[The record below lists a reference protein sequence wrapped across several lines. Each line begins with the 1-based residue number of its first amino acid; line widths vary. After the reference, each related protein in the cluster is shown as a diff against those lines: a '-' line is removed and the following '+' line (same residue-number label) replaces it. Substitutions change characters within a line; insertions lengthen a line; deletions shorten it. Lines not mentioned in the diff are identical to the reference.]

1 MDQGHMVVGMVV
13 VVVEVVDHSS
23 LLGIL
28 LDMAEGM
35 AWVVVVV
42 QPGMVVDMVAC
53 KGVAC
58 KVACKVA
65 CMVVC
70 MVSVVYM
77 VSYPVFP
84 FHLCRLYRLYH
95 PLVYIF
101 SSCPSFSYLQSLL
114 VVALKGNSRNGV
126 SLEICKINFITQGPL
141 FKPGKVRIIECC
153 VINK

>member
-1 MDQGHMVVGMVV
+1 
-13 VVVEVVDHSS
+13 
-23 LLGIL
+23 
-28 LDMAEGM
+28 M

-58 KVACKVA
+58 KVACTVA

-84 FHLCRLYRLYH
+84 FHLCRLYRLYRLYH

-114 VVALKGNSRNGV
+114 VLALPPPLPLVQASLHLSSHQASLHLSSHQASLHLSSHQASPPLSSPLPLRNHQD
-126 SLEICKINFITQGPL
+126 SPR
-141 FKPGKVRIIECC
+141 P
-153 VINK
+153 

>member
-1 MDQGHMVVGMVV
+1 MVV
-13 VVVEVVDHSS
+13 VVVEEVDHSS
-23 LLGIL
+23 LMGIPF
-28 LDMAEGM
+28 DIAEGM
-35 AWVVVVV
+35 AWVVVV
-42 QPGMVVDMVAC
+42 QAGMVVDMVACKGVAC

-114 VVALKGNSRNGV
+114 VLAL
-126 SLEICKINFITQGPL
+126 P
-141 FKPGKVRIIECC
+141 PPPPPP
-153 VINK
+153 